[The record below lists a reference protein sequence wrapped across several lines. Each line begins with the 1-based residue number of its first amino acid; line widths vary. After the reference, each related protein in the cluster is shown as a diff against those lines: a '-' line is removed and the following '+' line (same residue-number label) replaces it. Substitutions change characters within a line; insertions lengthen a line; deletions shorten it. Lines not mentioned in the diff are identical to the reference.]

1 VPFLLLKSA
10 RKDFELFVEDCIEL
24 YRYGTRPR
32 HPMLFRY
39 ASWQALE
46 QDKGDDKAFVAV
58 ANMLRKGY
66 TPEHFAKAKSRYRW
80 DKAPKL
86 FLGRVR
92 DVKNMEFARVMV
104 SPELMVAP
112 QVAGNRNERARML
125 AGLYTACS
133 RARHELIVPG
143 GMLDWV
149 KDQVRD

>member
-1 VPFLLLKSA
+1 
-10 RKDFELFVEDCIEL
+10 
-24 YRYGTRPR
+24 
-32 HPMLFRY
+32 MLFRY
-39 ASWQALE
+39 PSWQALE
-46 QDKGDDKAFVAV
+46 QDKGDDKAFLAV
-58 ANMLRKGY
+58 ASMLRKGY

-112 QVAGNRNERARML
+112 QVAGNRNERRML

-143 GMLDWV
+143 GMLTGSRTRFRL
-149 KDQVRD
+149 KQLGPKQPQCL

>member
-1 VPFLLLKSA
+1 
-10 RKDFELFVEDCIEL
+10 
-24 YRYGTRPR
+24 
-32 HPMLFRY
+32 MLFRY
-39 ASWQALE
+39 ASWHALE
-46 QDKGDDKAFVAV
+46 QDKGDDKAFIAV

-86 FLGRVR
+86 FLARVR

-112 QVAGNRNERARML
+112 QVAGNRNERAWML
-125 AGLYTACS
+125 GGLYTACS

>member
-1 VPFLLLKSA
+1 MSVPEQPTALIVDDEWGLFGWFQRLTHQGVPFVLLKSA

-24 YRYGTRPR
+24 YRHGTRPR

-66 TPEHFAKAKSRYRW
+66 TPEHFARAKSRYRW

-86 FLGRVR
+86 FW
-92 DVKNMEFARVMV
+92 
-104 SPELMVAP
+104 
-112 QVAGNRNERARML
+112 
-125 AGLYTACS
+125 
-133 RARHELIVPG
+133 G
-143 GMLDWV
+143 GCGM
-149 KDQVRD
+149 